1 MTSKVKA
8 LPAAAAVRDA
18 EPTPTPETDIA
29 VVRGGTKNKPTATKS
44 EVIMQSGIEAV
55 QGQVQ
60 QHVEKAMKTAEE
72 LFAFNQGNLEAVVKS
87 SQIWFAGVQ
96 DLSKQ
101 FAANAQ
107 AQFEETVSAFKTLT
121 TVKSL
126 KEAVDLQST
135 LARSALE
142 KSMSETGRLSDASF
156 KLAEQ
161 AVAPIA
167 ARVTLAVEKFS
178 HAV

>member
-8 LPAAAAVRDA
+8 LPATAATRDA
-18 EPTPTPETDIA
+18 EPTPTPGTDVT
-29 VVRGGTKNKPTATKS
+29 VVRGGAKNKPTATRS
-44 EVIMQSGIEAV
+44 EVVMQSGIEAV

-60 QHVEKAMKTAEE
+60 QQVEKAMKTAEE

-87 SQIWFAGVQ
+87 GQIWFAGVQ

-107 AQFEETVSAFKTLT
+107 AQFEETVSAFKTLA

-161 AVAPIA
+161 TVAPIA